1 MIDRTTNERLDFVE
15 DKLAE
20 LAQLVKVS
28 FIGTARELDAL
39 EERQHNQDKIIR
51 EFSDVVDIHFELIKE
66 VRKESKEN
74 SGKKKKT
81 KL

>member
-28 FIGTARELDAL
+28 FIGTARELDSL

-74 SGKKKKT
+74 SRKKKKT